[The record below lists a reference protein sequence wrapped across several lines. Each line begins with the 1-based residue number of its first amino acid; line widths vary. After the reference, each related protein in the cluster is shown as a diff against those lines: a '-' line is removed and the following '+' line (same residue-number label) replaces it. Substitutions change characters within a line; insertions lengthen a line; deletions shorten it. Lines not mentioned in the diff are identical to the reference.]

1 MAARLGGEFK
11 GRVDACICVAESLG
25 CLPGTITALFVNQ
38 LYSIEFKI
46 ILKKERKSLSD
57 L

>member
-1 MAARLGGEFK
+1 MAAWLGAGVW
-11 GRVDACICVAESLG
+11 GRVDACICMAESLG

-46 ILKKERKSLSD
+46 IFKKREKEPL
-57 L
+57 